1 VNSYNVADELL
12 NPLALKRVQKWLSR
26 IFLSSYW
33 KEEIMTNR
41 NRLGELISALEQQ
54 RDELALK
61 INLGKKEARDE
72 WGQVTDRLDKLQDE
86 YKPVKDA
93 MKESASNVTAAL
105 FNVGK
110 EIQES
115 FQRIRKSL

>member
-1 VNSYNVADELL
+1 
-12 NPLALKRVQKWLSR
+12 
-26 IFLSSYW
+26 
-33 KEEIMTNR
+33 MTDR
-41 NRLGELISALEQQ
+41 NRLDELIGALEQQ

-61 INLGKKEARDE
+61 IHLGKQEAKDE
-72 WGQVTDRLDKLQDE
+72 WEKVTDKLNQLQDD

-93 MKESASNVTAAL
+93 MKESAGSVVDSL

>member
-1 VNSYNVADELL
+1 
-12 NPLALKRVQKWLSR
+12 
-26 IFLSSYW
+26 
-33 KEEIMTNR
+33 MTDR
-41 NRLGELISALEQQ
+41 NRLDELISALEQQ
-54 RDELALK
+54 RDEIALK
-61 INLGKKEARDE
+61 IHLGKQEAKDE
-72 WGQVTDRLDKLQDE
+72 WEKVTDKLNQLQDD

-93 MKESASNVTAAL
+93 MKESASGVVDSL

>member
-1 VNSYNVADELL
+1 
-12 NPLALKRVQKWLSR
+12 
-26 IFLSSYW
+26 
-33 KEEIMTNR
+33 MTNR
-41 NRLGELISALEQQ
+41 NRLEELISALEQQ

-61 INLGKKEARDE
+61 IHLGKKEAKDE
-72 WGQVTDRLDKLQDE
+72 WEQVTTKLDELTE
-86 YKPVKDA
+86 SYKPVKIA
-93 MKESASNVTAAL
+93 MKESASNVTEAL

>member
-1 VNSYNVADELL
+1 
-12 NPLALKRVQKWLSR
+12 
-26 IFLSSYW
+26 
-33 KEEIMTNR
+33 MTNR
-41 NRLGELISALEQQ
+41 NRLEELISALEQQ

-72 WGQVTDRLDKLQDE
+72 WEQVTDRLDKLQDE

-93 MKESASNVTAAL
+93 MKESAGNVTEAL

-115 FQRIRKSL
+115 FHRIRKSL

>member
-1 VNSYNVADELL
+1 
-12 NPLALKRVQKWLSR
+12 
-26 IFLSSYW
+26 
-33 KEEIMTNR
+33 MTNR

-61 INLGKKEARDE
+61 IHLGKKEAQDE
-72 WGQVTDRLDKLQDE
+72 WSQVTDRLDKLNDE

-93 MKESASNVTAAL
+93 MKESAGNVTEAL
-105 FNVGK
+105 YTVGK

>member
-1 VNSYNVADELL
+1 MTDRNRMDEL
-12 NPLALKRVQKWLSR
+12 
-26 IFLSSYW
+26 I
-33 KEEIMTNR
+33 
-41 NRLGELISALEQQ
+41 GALEQQ

-61 INLGKKEARDE
+61 IHLGKQEAKDE
-72 WGQVTDRLDKLQDE
+72 WNKVTDKLNKLKDD

-93 MKESASNVTAAL
+93 VKDSAGGVVDSL

-110 EIQES
+110 EIQEG

>member
-1 VNSYNVADELL
+1 
-12 NPLALKRVQKWLSR
+12 
-26 IFLSSYW
+26 
-33 KEEIMTNR
+33 MTNR
-41 NRLGELISALEQQ
+41 NRLEELISALEQQ
-54 RDELALK
+54 RDELSLK
-61 INLGKKEARDE
+61 IHLGKKEAQDE
-72 WGQVTDRLDKLQDE
+72 WSQVTDRLDQLQDE

-93 MKESASNVTAAL
+93 MKESASNVTEAM

>member
-1 VNSYNVADELL
+1 
-12 NPLALKRVQKWLSR
+12 
-26 IFLSSYW
+26 
-33 KEEIMTNR
+33 MTNR

-61 INLGKKEARDE
+61 IHLGKKEAQDE
-72 WGQVTDRLDKLQDE
+72 WSRVTDRLDKLQDE

-93 MKESASNVTAAL
+93 MKESASNVTDSL
-105 FNVGK
+105 FKVGK

-115 FQRIRKSL
+115 FHRIRKSL

>member
-1 VNSYNVADELL
+1 
-12 NPLALKRVQKWLSR
+12 
-26 IFLSSYW
+26 
-33 KEEIMTNR
+33 MTNR
-41 NRLGELISALEQQ
+41 NRLDELISALEQQ

-61 INLGKKEARDE
+61 IHLGKQEAKDE
-72 WGQVTDRLDKLQDE
+72 WEKVTDKLTQLQDD

-93 MKESASNVTAAL
+93 MKESASGVVDSL

>member
-1 VNSYNVADELL
+1 
-12 NPLALKRVQKWLSR
+12 
-26 IFLSSYW
+26 
-33 KEEIMTNR
+33 MTNR
-41 NRLGELISALEQQ
+41 NRLDELISALEQQ

-61 INLGKKEARDE
+61 IHLGKQEAKDE
-72 WGQVTDRLDKLQDE
+72 WEKVTDKLTQLQDD

-93 MKESASNVTAAL
+93 VKESAGSVVDSL
-105 FNVGK
+105 LNVGK

>member
-1 VNSYNVADELL
+1 
-12 NPLALKRVQKWLSR
+12 
-26 IFLSSYW
+26 
-33 KEEIMTNR
+33 MTDR
-41 NRLGELISALEQQ
+41 NRLDELISALEQQ

-61 INLGKKEARDE
+61 IHLGKQEAKDE
-72 WGQVTDRLDKLQDE
+72 WEKVTDKLTRLQDD

-93 MKESASNVTAAL
+93 MKESASGVVDSL

>member
-1 VNSYNVADELL
+1 
-12 NPLALKRVQKWLSR
+12 
-26 IFLSSYW
+26 
-33 KEEIMTNR
+33 MTDR
-41 NRLGELISALEQQ
+41 NRLDELISALEQQ

-61 INLGKKEARDE
+61 IHLGKQEAKDE
-72 WGQVTDRLDKLQDE
+72 WEKVTNKLTQLQDD

-93 MKESASNVTAAL
+93 MKESASGVVDSL
-105 FNVGK
+105 LNVGK